1 MSVVTI
7 SFINVKNSQCM
18 FCDPFIFEIRFEC
31 CKELDDG
38 LFLLLS
44 FSRTHHLS
52 NHPICWFVR
61 TDLEWK
67 LVYVGSAENEQYDQ
81 ELEDVFVGPVNV
93 GTNQFVFQ
101 VCFRPHAEG

>member
-38 LFLLLS
+38 LFLS
-44 FSRTHHLS
+44 FAHTSRASSQT
-52 NHPICWFVR
+52 PI
-61 TDLEWK
+61 
-67 LVYVGSAENEQYDQ
+67 
-81 ELEDVFVGPVNV
+81 
-93 GTNQFVFQ
+93 
-101 VCFRPHAEG
+101 

>member
-38 LFLLLS
+38 LC
-44 FSRTHHLS
+44 
-52 NHPICWFVR
+52 P
-61 TDLEWK
+61 
-67 LVYVGSAENEQYDQ
+67 LVLPA
-81 ELEDVFVGPVNV
+81 L
-93 GTNQFVFQ
+93 
-101 VCFRPHAEG
+101 HALW